1 MRWKIT
7 KMLFF
12 DYHRLIAEE
21 TEKSLEDSQ
30 KRLSQRERELHNQE
44 ERGLALEEKC
54 GELKRAL
61 EIAKDDISQLRAT
74 INAMDREKD
83 SLQHTVDEKT
93 EKIAHLNEDIL
104 HKVSAVAVFMNCMKS
119 YTVWNRE
126 MYIIYSPS
134 VKEDWYMCNNND
146 T

>member
-1 MRWKIT
+1 
-7 KMLFF
+7 MLFF

-119 YTVWNRE
+119 CTVWNRE

-134 VKEDWYMCNNND
+134 VKED
-146 T
+146 

>member
-1 MRWKIT
+1 METLLNILVMSFLEVTVYKVKWYDSKAITWKKMT
-7 KMLFF
+7 KALFS

-30 KRLSQRERELHNQE
+30 KRLSHRERELHNQE

-83 SLQHTVDEKT
+83 SLQHTVDDKT

-104 HKVSAVAVFMNCMKS
+104 HKVIAVVAV
-119 YTVWNRE
+119 VE
-126 MYIIYSPS
+126 
-134 VKEDWYMCNNND
+134 
-146 T
+146 

>member
-1 MRWKIT
+1 
-7 KMLFF
+7 MLFF
-12 DYHRLIAEE
+12 NYHRLIAEE

-134 VKEDWYMCNNND
+134 VKED
-146 T
+146 